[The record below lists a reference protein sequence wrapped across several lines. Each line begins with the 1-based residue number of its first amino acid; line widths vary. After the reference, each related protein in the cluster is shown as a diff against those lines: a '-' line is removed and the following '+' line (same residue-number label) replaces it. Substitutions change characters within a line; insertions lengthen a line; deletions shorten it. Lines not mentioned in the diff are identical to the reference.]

1 MRLMQKIANF
11 LILSVLASSLPT
23 KANAEPVV
31 TAISGAPKNESP
43 PNYLKSDGDDEG
55 YVAITARVSLP
66 PGLSCVTPTN
76 LYGYDNFF
84 TKNYLEVVL
93 FATVEGFQGVDPK
106 QPIPIAAYKFDD
118 ASGKY
123 CTAPFTLPITL
134 VPNHRFGRK
143 GPTGAPQPKIT
154 ITMVYT
160 SKGEELITPIVTGW
174 INVAAAVA
182 TGGAA
187 QTVIGISNIASNKA
201 VTALTNLYNT
211 RSQNKADQK
220 FTIDLPWATLIKGPA
235 SSAISF
241 YEGSTNTWEL
251 ESVERAIAR
260 IRSNPKAANVKS
272 VFDINFSFEYRRSLF
287 LDDNDFDATTKKLKK
302 VDSRLSS
309 ASILNFPA
317 KDSIVN
323 VIFPNLTQILGSTA
337 PSIPQ
342 AITAGDASKCDV
354 MFVMLR
360 SLGLNSFDRA
370 IVADALLDG
379 ESKLRKNTSFVNDCF
394 NTEKG
399 AYAILVETYGNS
411 RYAAAP
417 SLNNPSLIPI
427 NGTNVLIDTI
437 MQDRMSEIRSALM
450 VKLGAAE
457 KANVLRSMLGA
468 TSSIA
473 WAGDFTNSAAPL
485 DTQISAIAGLNI
497 SSANCFYRLAADP
510 GPLNEYRT
518 FMIANLSTS
527 ADKADT
533 RYLIVLDFD
542 SAKPYSVR
550 GFQFRSVI
558 NDTKAE
564 SHVNYLKASS
574 IDDKS
579 SCGKTLT

>member
-1 MRLMQKIANF
+1 MRLMHGISKLFIF
-11 LILSVLASSLPT
+11 SVLILGLPIS
-23 KANAEPVV
+23 ANAEPVV
-31 TAISGAPKNESP
+31 TAVLGAPKNESP
-43 PNYLKSDGDDEG
+43 PNYLKNDGDDEG
-55 YVAITARVSLP
+55 YIAITARVSLP
-66 PGLSCVTPTN
+66 VGLSCVTPTN
-76 LYGYDNFF
+76 LHGRDNFF
-84 TKNYLEVVL
+84 IKNYLEVVL
-93 FATVEGFQGVDPK
+93 FATVEGFQGIDPK

-174 INVAAAVA
+174 INVAAAVS

-187 QTVIGISNIASNKA
+187 QTVIGIANIASSKA
-201 VTALTNLYNT
+201 VGALTNLYNT

-220 FTIDLPWATLIKGPA
+220 FTVDLPWATLIKGPA
-235 SSAISF
+235 TSTISF
-241 YEGSTNTWEL
+241 YEGSTNSWEF

-260 IRSNPKAANVKS
+260 IRANPKAANIKS
-272 VFDINFSFEYRRSLF
+272 VFDINLSYEYRRSLF
-287 LDDNDFDATTKKLKK
+287 LEDNDFDPTTKKLKK

-309 ASILNFPA
+309 ASVLNFPT
-317 KDSIVN
+317 KDSVVN

-342 AITAGDASKCDV
+342 EITAGDASKCGP

-370 IVADALLDG
+370 IVADALFDG
-379 ESKLRKNTSFVNDCF
+379 DSKLRKNTSFINDCF
-394 NTEKG
+394 STEKD
-399 AYAILVETYGNS
+399 AFATLVETYGNS

-417 SLNNPSLIPI
+417 VVGNPSLVPLNGANIPI
-427 NGTNVLIDTI
+427 DVI

-450 VKLGAAE
+450 VKLSASE
-457 KANVLRSMLGA
+457 KASVLRSALGS
-468 TSSIA
+468 TSSIP
-473 WAGDFTNSAAPL
+473 WAGDFTTSAAAL
-485 DTQISAIAGLNI
+485 DTQISAIASLNI
-497 SSANCFYRLAADP
+497 SSANCFYRLSADP

-518 FMIANLSTS
+518 FMIANVSS
-527 ADKADT
+527 PSDKVDT
-533 RYLIVLDFD
+533 RYLLVLDFD
-542 SAKPYSVR
+542 TAKPYSIR
-550 GFQFRSVI
+550 GFQIRSVL

-564 SHVNYLKASS
+564 GHVNYLKASS

-579 SCGKTLT
+579 SCGRTLA